1 MATAVS
7 KAVLKSL
14 LDDGWLAHA
23 EKMGNY
29 FKAGLHRLA
38 EKHSFIK
45 EVRGLGLIIGVALE
59 GPGAPVVEACR
70 QKGFLI
76 ICAQE
81 RVLRFVP
88 PLIVKKEEIDLLLEA
103 LDNIFNDMETKRG

>member
-1 MATAVS
+1 
-7 KAVLKSL
+7 
-14 LDDGWLAHA
+14 
-23 EKMGNY
+23 
-29 FKAGLHRLA
+29 
-38 EKHSFIK
+38 
-45 EVRGLGLIIGVALE
+45 
-59 GPGAPVVEACR
+59 VEACR

-81 RVLRFVP
+81 KVLRFVP